1 MQAQMWFGAMGGG
14 KKSFINHHCWDV
26 VKNCARFKILSTGPT
41 VVLNETPLHDS
52 TATDSPLDSPMDQD
66 SPIERE
72 PRPIGRKAAKAA
84 KAKKGNTSNND
95 CAKYLEQ
102 IAKNSAL
109 RLEREMQREEADK
122 ARHEAYAVQRQKA
135 EDKDQED
142 REMKIMAM
150 DTSHMS
156 PETKS
161 YWKLKRRDVIRRK
174 LFHEDGPSNTNWLN
188 DENQ

>member
-1 MQAQMWFGAMGGG
+1 MQAQMWFGALGGG
-14 KKSFINHHCWDV
+14 KKSFTNHHCWDV

-52 TATDSPLDSPMDQD
+52 TTTDSLLDSPMDQD

-72 PRPIGRKAAKAA
+72 PRPIGRKAAKA

-95 CAKYLEQ
+95 CAKYMEQ

-122 ARHEAYAVQRQKA
+122 ARHEANVILRQKA
-135 EDKDQED
+135 EEKDEEE
-142 REMKIMAM
+142 REMKIMSM
-150 DTSHMS
+150 DTTHMS
-156 PETKS
+156 PETKV
-161 YWKLKRRDVIRRK
+161 YWKLKRRDIIRRK
-174 LFHEDGPSNTNWLN
+174 LFHEDGPSNTDWLN
-188 DENQ
+188 DQNQ